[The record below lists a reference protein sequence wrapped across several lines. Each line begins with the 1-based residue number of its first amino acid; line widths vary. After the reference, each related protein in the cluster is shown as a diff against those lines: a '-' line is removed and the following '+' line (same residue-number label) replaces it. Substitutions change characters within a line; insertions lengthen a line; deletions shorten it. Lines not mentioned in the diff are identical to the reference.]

1 MKIIKIIV
9 PNGGGNGGHGG
20 GGGYGGGGGFGGG
33 GGGGGW
39 KSGKLNTIR
48 STKFIL

>member
-9 PNGGGNGGHGG
+9 PSGG

-33 GGGGGW
+33 GGGGY
-39 KSGKLNTIR
+39 GKCFDPHSSLEEAVLC
-48 STKFIL
+48 KLAFQ